1 MPRTQIFPDRSD
13 NYRSSTTD
21 QQNRQLFS
29 TRRPYHRPQWQT
41 ATTTEVD
48 CLYSLGVTSA
58 LFEQSLCVFDSIDR
72 GT

>member
-29 TRRPYHRPQWQT
+29 TRTARWVIGEPQP
-41 ATTTEVD
+41 AIVELAGAPRV
-48 CLYSLGVTSA
+48 
-58 LFEQSLCVFDSIDR
+58 
-72 GT
+72 